1 VLKYLKFMFK
11 NVQTKLS
18 EKQFLVFSN
27 VPMLLNGLYKFME
40 YQLDIVI
47 LIITDQF
54 STNNKMANKDFMKVI
69 LHFFTLAWMVSTPCP
84 PFFSCSFICFD
95 SSSIFVTLNRGMEL
109 FKKLF
114 SVFLLKMWKTFLGT
128 KNYGFC

>member
-1 VLKYLKFMFK
+1 MFK

-40 YQLDIVI
+40 YQLDSVI
-47 LIITDQF
+47 LIITDHF

-69 LHFFTLAWMVSTPCP
+69 LYFFTLMISTPAHL
-84 PFFSCSFICFD
+84 
-95 SSSIFVTLNRGMEL
+95 SSAVPL
-109 FKKLF
+109 
-114 SVFLLKMWKTFLGT
+114 SVLKVQAFL
-128 KNYGFC
+128 